1 MKNSIFLAII
11 LIMASCSPRGNGDA
25 ETGKDA
31 SANAGEERKSFPVE
45 VKEVLPDTF
54 VHYVKVTGNMEA
66 VRDAFIS
73 PETNGQIK
81 TIHVERGERV
91 KPGQTLLS
99 LNTEVTR
106 KNIAEV
112 QTSLELANRV
122 FEKQQELWEKKIG
135 SEMQYLEAK
144 NNKESLEARL
154 GTLQAQLDMAT
165 IEAPFSGIVDDILVK
180 EGELASPGM
189 QLMRLVNLDRM
200 RVSAQLSEAYLTSV
214 NKGEQVELRFSAYP
228 EMVLT
233 EPITRLGKVID
244 PQTRTF
250 TVEVTLDNPGEK
262 LKPNMLT
269 SMKIEDYRNDS
280 AMVIPSISLKED
292 FEGVFLFTAEDQGSG
307 PRAVK
312 QYVTPGRTVQDKT
325 MIEKGIEKGDRVII
339 KGYNL
344 VSDGSPVNIVI

>member
-1 MKNSIFLAII
+1 MKNSIFLAIM
-11 LIMASCSPRGNGDA
+11 LIMASCSPQGGGDT
-25 ETGKDA
+25 ETGKDP
-31 SANAGEERKSFPVE
+31 SATAEEERKSFAVE
-45 VKEVLPDTF
+45 VKEVVPDTF
-54 VHYVKVTGNMEA
+54 VHYVKVTGMMEA

-91 KPGQTLLS
+91 KSGQILLA

-112 QTSLELANRV
+112 QTSLELATRV
-122 FEKQQELWEKKIG
+122 FEKQRDLWQKKIG

-165 IEAPFSGIVDDILVK
+165 IEAPFSGIVDDIPVK
-180 EGELASPGM
+180 EGEIASPGM
-189 QLMRLVNLDRM
+189 LLIRLVNLDRM
-200 RVSAQLSEAYLTSV
+200 RVSAHLSEAYLTSV
-214 NKGEQVELRFSAYP
+214 SEGQQVELRFSAYP
-228 EMVLT
+228 EMVLS

-250 TVEVTLDNPGEK
+250 TVEVTLDNPREK

-269 SMKIEDYRNDS
+269 SVRIEDYRNDS
-280 AMVIPSISLKED
+280 ALVVPSISLKED

-312 QYVTPGRTVQDKT
+312 QYVIPGRTVQDKT
-325 MIEKGIEKGDRVII
+325 MIEKGIESGDRVII

-344 VSDGSPVNIVI
+344 VSDGTPVNIVN

>member
-1 MKNSIFLAII
+1 
-11 LIMASCSPRGNGDA
+11 MASCSPRGGDDA
-25 ETGKDA
+25 ETGKEA
-31 SANAGEERKSFPVE
+31 STKAGEERKSFPVE
-45 VKEVLPDTF
+45 VKQVVPDTF
-54 VHYVKVTGNMEA
+54 VHYVKVTGKMEA

-91 KPGQTLLS
+91 KPGQILLS
-99 LNTEVTR
+99 LHTEVTR

-144 NNKESLEARL
+144 NSKESLEARL

-180 EGELASPGM
+180 EGEMASPGM

-280 AMVIPSISLKED
+280 AMVVPSISLKED
-292 FEGVFLFTAEDQGSG
+292 FEGVFLFTAEDRGSG

-325 MIEKGIEKGDRVII
+325 MIEKGIETGDRVII